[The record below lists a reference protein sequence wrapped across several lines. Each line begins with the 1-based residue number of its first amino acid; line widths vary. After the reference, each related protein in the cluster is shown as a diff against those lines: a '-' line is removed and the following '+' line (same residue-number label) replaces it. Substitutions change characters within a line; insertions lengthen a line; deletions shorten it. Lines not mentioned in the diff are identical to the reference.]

1 MIHASGADA
10 RNWPAV
16 MLRTAGDRST
26 GEEAL
31 ALLEPRQREVVE
43 LTYFEV

>member
-1 MIHASGADA
+1 MQG
-10 RNWPAV
+10 NWPVLCLGPQEFVRLA
-16 MLRTAGDRST
+16 
-26 GEEAL
+26 EEAL